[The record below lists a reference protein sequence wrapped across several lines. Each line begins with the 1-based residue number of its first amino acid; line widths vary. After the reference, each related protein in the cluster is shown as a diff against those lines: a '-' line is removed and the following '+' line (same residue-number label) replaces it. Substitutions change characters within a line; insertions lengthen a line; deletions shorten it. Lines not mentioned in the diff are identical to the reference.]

1 MKVIILAGGMGTRL
15 AEETG
20 LKPKPMIEIGGRPM
34 LWHIMKIY
42 STFGFTEFIVAMG
55 YRSEV
60 IKDYFLNYYH
70 LRNDLTIHLKDGSVE
85 VHDGRQEDWTVQLVY
100 TGTQTSTGG
109 RLKRL
114 EPWLDGETFMMTYGD
129 GVANVRV
136 DELLDFHRKSG
147 SRATVTAVQPPA
159 RFGSLTFDGDSVTAF
174 AEKAQIAEGWINGG
188 FFVLEPAV
196 LDYIDGDETLFEREP
211 LERLTQQGKLTA
223 YKHHSFWQCLDTR
236 RDMRYLEELWESG
249 NPPWKVWSEP

>member
-1 MKVIILAGGMGTRL
+1 
-15 AEETG
+15 
-20 LKPKPMIEIGGRPM
+20 MIEIGGRPM

-85 VHDGRQEDWTVQLVY
+85 VHDGLQEDWTVQLVY
-100 TGTQTSTGG
+100 TGTQTNTGG

-159 RFGSLTFDGDSVTAF
+159 RFGSLTFDGDNVTAF

-211 LERLTQQGKLTA
+211 LERLTQDGELTA
-223 YKHHSFWQCLDTR
+223 YKHDSFWQCLDTR